1 MAVNRLWFV
10 FRDEGAGDC
19 LLRNPAADQEFLLR
33 AGCAFFIPCNLEV
46 AVEITPSI
54 SFVSLHFNLDLFY
67 GFDVF
72 DGSPR
77 CEMLACPERVGMA
90 QSALDETDELHAVC
104 QLNALIFQ
112 VCASWLPPW
121 TTDRQRG
128 QAAAHKY
135 AEVLEFVER
144 EGDATTTVE
153 ALAARMGMRNDVFSR
168 TFTHDMGVTPKN
180 FLSRSL
186 MRKASRMLLTP
197 GTPVGMV
204 ARELRFSSPYYF
216 SRFFKKHS
224 GESPTAFR
232 QSTGIGGSDR

>member
-10 FRDEGAGDC
+10 FRDEGGSDC
-19 LLRNPAADQEFLLR
+19 LLRNPSAGQEFPLQ

-46 AVEITPSI
+46 ALEITPSI
-54 SFVSLHFNLDLFY
+54 SFVSLHFDLELFY

-77 CEMLACPERVGMA
+77 CEMLVCPELVARA
-90 QSALDETDELHAVC
+90 QGALNATDELRAAC

-121 TTDRQRG
+121 TTDHQRG
-128 QAAAHKY
+128 QAAARKY
-135 AEVLEFVER
+135 AAVLEFVER
-144 EGDATTTVE
+144 EGDATTTVA
-153 ALAARMGMRNDVFSR
+153 ALAVQMGLRNDVFSR
-168 TFTHDMGVTPKN
+168 TFTHDMGVTPKS

-197 GTPVGMV
+197 ETPVGAV

-224 GESPTAFR
+224 GESPTEFR
-232 QSTGIGGSDR
+232 QGAGVGRDG